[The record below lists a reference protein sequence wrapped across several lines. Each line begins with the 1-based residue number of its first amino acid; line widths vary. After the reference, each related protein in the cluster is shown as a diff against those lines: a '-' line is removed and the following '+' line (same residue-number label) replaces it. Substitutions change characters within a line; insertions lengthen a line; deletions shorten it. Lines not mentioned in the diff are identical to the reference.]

1 MLERKQ
7 RCTKKKLSSLLK
19 QRGRNEEIT
28 TVAKRKAERHD
39 GGTIHVAERIAG
51 RQAEGENHRC

>member
-1 MLERKQ
+1 MQEEKI
-7 RCTKKKLSSLLK
+7 SSLLK

-39 GGTIHVAERIAG
+39 GGTILVAERIAG
-51 RQAEGENHRC
+51 RQAEGKDHRC